1 MDFAGE
7 IKFDKLKE
15 LKLELLCIQCKN
27 FPGAKTNLFTC
38 FSRKC
43 VMCENCWNSTRAVG
57 PCANCCDDGC
67 PKMSTPTS
75 TYLFD
80 PWLTKFAKI
89 FAGKPCVFSVH
100 GCPKEFHFDDV
111 KIHEKSC
118 VFQAVRC
125 PLESCQDTVIF
136 KYFNDHFKRV
146 HLDED
151 IKSDATVDKNTN
163 IQDGN
168 EDKGLMNPQDLEDD
182 DDIELSSVELL
193 GSDEFNENEF
203 VNVEDIDS
211 SSNDDTN
218 RLRAGLRR
226 RRRNNGN
233 QSSTDNESLE
243 ISANDDSGNGSGD
256 QTSPKTQHNAIPGKL
271 CRKFFKFRNCK
282 FGGGCLHSHHFN
294 GRFCID
300 FIRNRC
306 TLPPRLDKCRYP
318 HLTFE
323 QLQEKYEE
331 IISNTDDPQVCPYFN
346 HNGFCKFRKKCKFLH
361 VRQEICENV

>member
-27 FPGAKTNLFTC
+27 FPGAKNNLFTC

-43 VMCENCWNSTRAVG
+43 VMCENCWNTTRAVG

-151 IKSDATVDKNTN
+151 IKSDATVV
-163 IQDGN
+163 
-168 EDKGLMNPQDLEDD
+168 
-182 DDIELSSVELL
+182 SFFLL
-193 GSDEFNENEF
+193 QFRIFYILVIKTAKF
-203 VNVEDIDS
+203 V
-211 SSNDDTN
+211 
-218 RLRAGLRR
+218 
-226 RRRNNGN
+226 
-233 QSSTDNESLE
+233 
-243 ISANDDSGNGSGD
+243 
-256 QTSPKTQHNAIPGKL
+256 
-271 CRKFFKFRNCK
+271 
-282 FGGGCLHSHHFN
+282 
-294 GRFCID
+294 
-300 FIRNRC
+300 
-306 TLPPRLDKCRYP
+306 
-318 HLTFE
+318 
-323 QLQEKYEE
+323 
-331 IISNTDDPQVCPYFN
+331 
-346 HNGFCKFRKKCKFLH
+346 FLF
-361 VRQEICENV
+361 

>member
-27 FPGAKTNLFTC
+27 FPGAKNNLFTC

-151 IKSDATVDKNTN
+151 IKSDATVVSFFFFNLEYFTRHKDCKICLSFLKDKNTN

-168 EDKGLMNPQDLEDD
+168 EDKGLMNLQDLEDD

-193 GSDEFNENEF
+193 GSDEFNE
-203 VNVEDIDS
+203 
-211 SSNDDTN
+211 SNIGIVFT
-218 RLRAGLRR
+218 
-226 RRRNNGN
+226 
-233 QSSTDNESLE
+233 
-243 ISANDDSGNGSGD
+243 
-256 QTSPKTQHNAIPGKL
+256 
-271 CRKFFKFRNCK
+271 
-282 FGGGCLHSHHFN
+282 
-294 GRFCID
+294 
-300 FIRNRC
+300 
-306 TLPPRLDKCRYP
+306 
-318 HLTFE
+318 
-323 QLQEKYEE
+323 
-331 IISNTDDPQVCPYFN
+331 
-346 HNGFCKFRKKCKFLH
+346 
-361 VRQEICENV
+361 